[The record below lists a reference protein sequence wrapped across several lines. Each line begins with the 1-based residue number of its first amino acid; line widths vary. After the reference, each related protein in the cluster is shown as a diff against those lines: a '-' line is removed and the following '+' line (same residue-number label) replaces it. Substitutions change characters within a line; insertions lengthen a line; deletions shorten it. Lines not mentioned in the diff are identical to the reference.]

1 MMMNGIHSA
10 PVLPPMIDTHCH
22 LDDHQ
27 FESDLEYV
35 ISASR
40 TANVRRWILIG
51 YDPVRW
57 PSAIA
62 LSAST
67 DGMYHSLG
75 VHPALAT
82 VWDDTVAQRL
92 RQELV
97 ESKAVAVG
105 EAGLDFYR
113 DNAPLDIQ
121 EPAFVGQ
128 LRIAAE
134 IGLPLIIH
142 MRDANADIIR
152 ILRSEA
158 TLPRLVF
165 HSFDGST
172 EVIDFVIESQ
182 SWVGIGGLATRQK
195 SSELREMLA
204 RVPSDRLLLETDS
217 PYLVPAK
224 QKDRR
229 NQPSMVAVIATMMA
243 ETLET
248 TPEELARTTTANAEH
263 LFGLPHD

>member
-10 PVLPPMIDTHCH
+10 PVLPPMTDTHCH
-22 LDDHQ
+22 LDDQQ

-40 TANVRRWILIG
+40 AANVKSWILIG
-51 YDPVRW
+51 YDPARW
-57 PSAIA
+57 SGATA

-82 VWDDTVAQRL
+82 AWDNTVAQRL
-92 RQELV
+92 RHELV

-113 DNAPLDIQ
+113 DNAPIDIQ

-128 LRIAAE
+128 LHIAAE
-134 IGLPLIIH
+134 LDLPLIIH
-142 MRDANADIIR
+142 MRDADTDILR

-158 TLPRLVF
+158 NLPRLVF
-165 HSFDGST
+165 HSFDGGA
-172 EVIDFVIESQ
+172 EVMDFVLESQ
-182 SWVGIGGLATRQK
+182 SWVGVGGLATRQK
-195 SSELREMLA
+195 SSDLRELLA

-229 NQPSMVAVIATMMA
+229 NQPSMVAVIATMIA
-243 ETLET
+243 EYLEM

-263 LFGLPHD
+263 LFGLTHD